1 NERAAQ
7 RALEAAEEAQK
18 AAEAAAT
25 AVQEL
30 VAERERALAIAEA
43 ERDATLARYR
53 ELEKQSE
60 RIAAVI
66 RGLANADRRAGKT
79 SRPAAGRSFGQGF
92 LMPTSGWKS
101 SDFGNRWDP
110 YYKVWQLH
118 AGVDIAAPGGTP
130 IRAVAAG
137 R

>member
-1 NERAAQ
+1 QARHRAKILQNRALLAKRETERNERAAQ

-101 SDFGNRWDP
+101 SD
-110 YYKVWQLH
+110 
-118 AGVDIAAPGGTP
+118 
-130 IRAVAAG
+130 
-137 R
+137 